1 MLRFISGLAVLCMF
15 ILQAAAAPL
24 VSDVPGLTTQ
34 QLHSQYWLSG
44 QQHDEVLLSAQQ
56 ISERNRNTFAVQ
68 SELQPLQNLPLS
80 ISGEALKTIINS
92 VSAIPA
98 SARFYAD
105 GTKLD
110 ASDWQRYR
118 QLLALE
124 AVKPDNPL
132 QFALVVRRTAMR
144 AFPTLDRVFNEQ
156 MNTDLDRFSE
166 TALFVAEP
174 VAVLHQNKRLG
185 WALVQSYHYT
195 GWVQLADIATGN
207 REQILQYSQKEPFI
221 VTTGARV
228 TTAYNPEVPA
238 ISELALD
245 MGIRLPLLS
254 SATTGNKVYGQN
266 PVASYIVQLPH
277 RLDDGSLSLI
287 PALIPRSADVSEGYL
302 AFTERALL
310 TQAFKFLGERY
321 GWGHDYNGRDC
332 TGFISEV
339 FRSFGLL
346 MPRNSGQQGKG
357 HFGTNIR
364 FDASSSEQDKRQA
377 LASLKIGDLLYF
389 PGHVSMYLGQVD
401 GVPYMIHD
409 VNTLIYPT
417 EQGMYHGTLNGV
429 AVTPLMPLFANAQQ
443 SYLQALYTIKS
454 LR

>member
-1 MLRFISGLAVLCMF
+1 M
-15 ILQAAAAPL
+15 PL
-24 VSDVPGLTTQ
+24 VSDVPGLTTE
-34 QLHSQYWLSG
+34 QLNSQYWLKG
-44 QQHDEVLLSAQQ
+44 QQQDVVLLSAAQ
-56 ISERNRNTFAVQ
+56 IKERNQTTFNVQ
-68 SELQPLQNLPLS
+68 SELQSLQNLPLS
-80 ISGEALKTIINS
+80 LSRDALTAIVNK
-92 VSAIPA
+92 VSAIP
-98 SARFYAD
+98 SSPRFYID
-105 GTKLD
+105 GTELNT
-110 ASDWQRYR
+110 SDWQRYR

-124 AVKPDNPL
+124 KVKQQNPL

-174 VAVLHQNKRLG
+174 VAVLHQNPRAG

-195 GWVQLADIATGN
+195 GWVQLADIAFGK
-207 REQILQYSQKEPFI
+207 RGQILQYAEQEPF
-221 VTTGARV
+221 VVVTGAKV
-228 TTAYNPEVPA
+228 HTAFNPEVAA
-238 ISELALD
+238 ISELTLD
-245 MGIRLPLLS
+245 MGTRLPLLS
-254 SATTGNKVYGQN
+254 SAQTGHKVYGQN

-287 PALIPRSADVSEGYL
+287 PALIPRSADVNEGYL

-357 HFGTNIR
+357 RFGSNIR
-364 FDASSSEQDKRQA
+364 FDASSSEQEKRQA
-377 LASLKIGDLLYF
+377 LSSLKIGDLLYF

-401 GVPYMIHD
+401 GMPYMIHD